1 MTAAARS
8 SIFHPLAILPAAIWG
23 GTWIALKISHM
34 GGTEFAFA
42 RSFFG
47 GVALF
52 GVAALLGRR
61 IAIPGRLVPTM
72 ILMSLTFGAFF
83 GLAFTGAE
91 RLPAALGSLLG
102 NIAPISTLVLAA
114 LFLRERPTL
123 KQIAGIALAF
133 AGVCVIAFPKLGHVA
148 DLVAIGLMLAGA
160 FMQSVNTICMK
171 RAILQDQIVVNAFQ
185 CTFGGLAILAYL
197 FATGSFRPIEPTAPV
212 IGSIVYVAL
221 LATAL
226 ANLLW
231 SRALTLFTASTA
243 SLIIFMAP
251 VFGHV
256 WSWLIL
262 HEPVDPFEVAGA
274 AMVIAG
280 MAVSVPRPDKEP

>member
-1 MTAAARS
+1 MASRS

-52 GVAALLGRR
+52 ALALALRR
-61 IAIPGRLVPTM
+61 PLALPRRLLPTM

-102 NIAPISTLVLAA
+102 NIAPVSTTILAA
-114 LFLRERPTL
+114 LVLRERPTRR
-123 KQIAGIALAF
+123 QVCGIALAF
-133 AGVCVIAFPKLGHVA
+133 LGVVVIAYPKLGHA
-148 DLVAIGLMLAGA
+148 GDIVAIGLMLAGA
-160 FMQSVNTICMK
+160 LMQSVNTICMK
-171 RAILQDQIVVNAFQ
+171 RAIAHDQMVVNAYQ
-185 CTFGGLAILAYL
+185 CTFGGLAILAFIL
-197 FATGSFRPIEPTAPV
+197 ATGTYRPIEPTVPV
-212 IGSIVYVAL
+212 LGSIAYVAL

-231 SRALTLFTASTA
+231 SRALTIFSASTA

-262 HEPVDPFEVAGA
+262 REAIDPFEVAGA
-274 AMVIAG
+274 VMVISG
-280 MAVSVPRPDKEP
+280 MAISAPRRF

>member
-1 MTAAARS
+1 MTAAART

-47 GVALF
+47 GIALF
-52 GVAALLGRR
+52 AVVFLLRR
-61 IAIPGRLVPTM
+61 PVAIPRRLAPTLV
-72 ILMSLTFGAFF
+72 LMSLTFGAFF

-102 NIAPISTLVLAA
+102 NIAPISTVVLASF
-114 LFLRERPTL
+114 FLHERPTI
-123 KQIAGIALAF
+123 KQIAGVALAF
-133 AGVCVIAFPKLGHVA
+133 LGVFVIAYPKLGHAGDV
-148 DLVAIGLMLAGA
+148 VAIGLMLAGA
-160 FMQSVNTICMK
+160 LMQSVNTICMK
-171 RAILQDQIVVNAFQ
+171 RAIEQDQLVVNAIQ
-185 CTFGGLAILAYL
+185 CTFGGLAILAFV
-197 FATGSFRPIEPTAPV
+197 FATGTYRPIEPTPEV
-212 IGSIVYVAL
+212 LGSIAYVAI

-231 SRALTLFTASTA
+231 SRVLTLFTASGA
-243 SLIIFMAP
+243 SMIIFMAP
-251 VFGHV
+251 VFGHI

-262 HEPVDPFEVAGA
+262 REPVDPLEVAGA
-274 AMVIAG
+274 VLVIGG
-280 MAVSVPRPDKEP
+280 MAISTPQA